1 MLEKAIRPGKL
12 LSPSRWSTQG
22 LRNTSLTPPQTS
34 PRSPPDR
41 HATAHDAAP
50 WVCHLAC
57 RTLRYVS
64 SEGTSAAHVV
74 FATQRPLP
82 LNPTNARGHR
92 TSHTSRTTAAPLEP
106 PPKPP
111 KPPKRQEHRQQKPE
125 EGTTRGRPPPDGNKQ
140 DGKTEE
146 EGRAGA
152 ERGTRRERAT
162 GGRKTEQRPE
172 AGTEAGR
179 RPRKKKGRSASSNRK
194 RRKRVSL
201 ADATARER
209 ERPARARKARAAG
222 SQGAEDVPRPRRAGR
237 GAQSAGL
244 PAWPTVAAEGRSRDG
259 PPAVR
264 QGAGRVPPAS
274 PVFRRRGPSIRRRCP
289 WLRRRS
295 STSPPPPPRSPL
307 PPAPRTPLAAV
318 GTGRLKPP

>member
-1 MLEKAIRPGKL
+1 MVLEKAIRPGKL

-106 PPKPP
+106 PPEAP
-111 KPPKRQEHRQQKPE
+111 EAPE
-125 EGTTRGRPPPDGNKQ
+125 EARAQAAEAGRGNDERKTTPRRKQAGRENGRGRQGRGRERD
-140 DGKTEE
+140 E
-146 EGRAGA
+146 EGAGD
-152 ERGTRRERAT
+152 RRKED
-162 GGRKTEQRPE
+162 
-172 AGTEAGR
+172 GTEAGGRNGGRKETAEEKGAKRQQQPEAKETGLAR
-179 RPRKKKGRSASSNRK
+179 RRHSP
-194 RRKRVSL
+194 
-201 ADATARER
+201 
-209 ERPARARKARAAG
+209 RARKASESAKGQSRGQPG
-222 SQGAEDVPRPRRAGR
+222 SGRRA
-237 GAQSAGL
+237 
-244 PAWPTVAAEGRSRDG
+244 
-259 PPAVR
+259 
-264 QGAGRVPPAS
+264 S
-274 PVFRRRGPSIRRRCP
+274 PQACR
-289 WLRRRS
+289 
-295 STSPPPPPRSPL
+295 
-307 PPAPRTPLAAV
+307 
-318 GTGRLKPP
+318 